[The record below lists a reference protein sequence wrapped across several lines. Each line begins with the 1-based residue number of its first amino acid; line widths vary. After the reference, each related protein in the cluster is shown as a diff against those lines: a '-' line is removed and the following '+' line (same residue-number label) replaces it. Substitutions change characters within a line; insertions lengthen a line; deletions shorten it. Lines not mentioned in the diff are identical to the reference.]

1 MGILVQSIPFSE
13 LQCQVKKSL
22 SASMRSVL
30 LCCAFTGWFV
40 CAILMM
46 KLIFFLCASSSLD
59 PVAKPSVG
67 GYEWVVQ
74 SGSDSIVGGYEWVV
88 QSGSDSIFPSSMFPG
103 EAVACL
109 HDYQPDHQ
117 GESLECHHD
126 GTRVLIP
133 AHLFPDMIGEG
144 TADVPL
150 FSPLDLFSHD
160 PSFFV
165 SFRLP
170 SCNPPPRENDQSL
183 ISGTV
188 ISG

>member
-1 MGILVQSIPFSE
+1 MAWRVLMPFQEQMGIFVQSIPFSE

-30 LCCAFTGWFV
+30 LCCALTGWFV
-40 CAILMM
+40 CAILLM
-46 KLIFFLCASSSLD
+46 KSSFFLCASSSLD

-67 GYEWVVQ
+67 GYEWVIQ
-74 SGSDSIVGGYEWVV
+74 A
-88 QSGSDSIFPSSMFPG
+88 GSDSIFPSSMFPG

-109 HDYQPDHQ
+109 HDYQPDQQ

-126 GTRVLIP
+126 DPRVLIP
-133 AHLFPDMIGEG
+133 AHLFPEMIGEG
-144 TADVPL
+144 RADVPL
-150 FSPLDLFSHD
+150 LSPLDLFSRD
-160 PSFFV
+160 SSFFV

-170 SCNPPPRENDQSL
+170 SCTPPPRGNDQSL
-183 ISGTV
+183 IPGTA